1 MDLKFLHSP
10 SKVGKVKVRA
20 TPTRSTGKDNS
31 ANSKPG
37 FPKRN
42 FKKAEA
48 DRDKPLN
55 RSATQSSIAT
65 QAMMAISY
73 FGNTQ
78 DKNIMG

>member
-1 MDLKFLHSP
+1 MDLKFLQAP

-20 TPTRSTGKDNS
+20 TPTRSTGKDNL
-31 ANSKPG
+31 ANDKPG
-37 FPKRN
+37 FPRRN
-42 FKKAEA
+42 FKKAES

-55 RSATQSSIAT
+55 KSATQSLMAT
-65 QAMMAISY
+65 QALMAISY